1 MSSPRVLVTVER
13 PLFQRIS
20 TPESRARLTRV
31 AGSVT
36 FNEGDRAWDAVAVRE
51 RIGGV
56 TAVLASWGSC
66 TFDEQLLDAAPEL
79 EVICY
84 AAGTIRNAAPPTVF
98 QRGVRVTHAAD
109 FIAIG
114 VAEHTLAAVLGTLRR
129 TADFDAA
136 VRAGRWRDIGKHTDR
151 DLSGKRYGIVGAS
164 KVGRRLIPLLRPF
177 DVDIVVADP
186 YLSDSDARRLGVS
199 KLELPDLMRTSDV
212 ISIHAPAIPATH
224 HMIDADLLAMIK
236 DDAVFVNNA
245 RAALIDTDAL
255 VAELAKE
262 RFDCALDVFDE
273 EPLPPNHP
281 LLGMRRV
288 LLTPHVAGLTPE
300 RRAGLTD
307 AMLDELERY
316 VSGLPLR
323 HEVTVDQLDS
333 MA

>member
-31 AGSVT
+31 TGSVT
-36 FNEGDRAWDAVAVRE
+36 FNDGDRAWDAVAVRE
-51 RIGGV
+51 RIGGA

-79 EVICY
+79 NVICY
-84 AAGTIRNAAPPTVF
+84 AAGTIRSVAPPAVF
-98 QRGVRVTHAAD
+98 RRGVRVTHAAD

-114 VAEHTLAAVLGTLRR
+114 VAEHTLAAVLGLLRR

-136 VRAGRWRDIGKHTDR
+136 MRAGRWRDIGKHTDR

-186 YLSDSDARRLGVS
+186 YLTADDARRLGVS

-224 HMIDADLLAMIK
+224 HMIDAGLLAMIK
-236 DDAVFVNNA
+236 DDAVFVNNGA
-245 RAALIDTDAL
+245 RG
-255 VAELAKE
+255 
-262 RFDCALDVFDE
+262 FDRYRRLGGRIGQGAVRLLPSTSLTRSRCRPTIRCWGCAGCSSHRTS
-273 EPLPPNHP
+273 PGSPPNGAP
-281 LLGMRRV
+281 G
-288 LLTPHVAGLTPE
+288 
-300 RRAGLTD
+300 
-307 AMLDELERY
+307 
-316 VSGLPLR
+316 
-323 HEVTVDQLDS
+323 
-333 MA
+333 